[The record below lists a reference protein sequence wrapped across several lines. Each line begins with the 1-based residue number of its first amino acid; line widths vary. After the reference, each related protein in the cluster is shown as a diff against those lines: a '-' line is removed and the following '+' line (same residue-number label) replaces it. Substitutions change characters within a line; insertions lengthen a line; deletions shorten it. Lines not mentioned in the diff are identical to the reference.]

1 MPPVSLYI
9 VPLPSLTGSL
19 ILAMGYGY
27 DAKGLD
33 DPKVNDARNM
43 VQFASEGTLPGAL
56 LVNDFPFCK

>member
-1 MPPVSLYI
+1 MS
-9 VPLPSLTGSL
+9 SLTGSL

-43 VQFASEGTLPGAL
+43 VQFASERALPGAL
-56 LVNDFPFCK
+56 LVNDVPFCNCSLS